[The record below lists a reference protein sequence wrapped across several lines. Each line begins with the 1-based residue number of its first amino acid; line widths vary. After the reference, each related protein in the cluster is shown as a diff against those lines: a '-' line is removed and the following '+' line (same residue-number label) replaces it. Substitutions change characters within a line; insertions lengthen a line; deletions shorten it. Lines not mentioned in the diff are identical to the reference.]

1 MPVLVSDIMTSVMD
15 NLPRKI
21 GMLMVSLVLAA
32 CATTSDSPP
41 PDQTI
46 PFAQIKS
53 APESFKGQPVVLG
66 GQVLT
71 AKRLKD
77 GTRIEVLQLPLTDS
91 HAPVADL
98 TQSQGRFIA
107 IQREFLD
114 PATIPHGTHLTVTG
128 EVTGSITLPLD
139 ETEYTYP
146 VIEVKN
152 VTVWP
157 SMADASYYQA
167 PPYPYAYPYGRP
179 FGGPFWGPYWRPYP
193 YW

>member
-1 MPVLVSDIMTSVMD
+1 MITMPDNVS
-15 NLPRKI
+15 RKI
-21 GMLMVSLVLAA
+21 GMLLLSLAMAA
-32 CATTSDSPP
+32 CATTSDSPST
-41 PDQTI
+41 DQTI

-66 GQVLT
+66 GQVLN

-91 HAPVADL
+91 QAPLVDL

-128 EVTGSITLPLD
+128 EVNGSITLPLD

-152 VTVWP
+152 LNVWP
-157 SMADASYYQA
+157 PRANASRYQ
-167 PPYPYAYPYGRP
+167 PIQHPYAYPYGR
-179 FGGPFWGPYWRPYP
+179 PFWGPYWRPYP

>member
-1 MPVLVSDIMTSVMD
+1 MSDIMTPVMD
-15 NLPRKI
+15 RVPHTI
-21 GMLMVSLVLAA
+21 GMLLVGFALTA
-32 CATTSDSPP
+32 CATASDSPP

-46 PFAQIKS
+46 PFAEIKS
-53 APESFKGQPVVLG
+53 TPESFKGQPIVLG
-66 GQVLT
+66 GQVLN

-77 GTRIEVLQLPLTDS
+77 GTRIEVLQLPLTS
-91 HAPVADL
+91 SNAPVIDL

-139 ETEYTYP
+139 ETEYNYP

-152 VTVWP
+152 LNVWP
-157 SMADASYYQA
+157 PMADASQYQV

-179 FGGPFWGPYWRPYP
+179 FWGPYWRPYP